1 MFHPGTTAL
10 AALAWIS
17 SVDSSHLALVRPL
30 EKLVGVV
37 ILRPEYG
44 DVDAAFA
51 TIHDTYEGL
60 YEKI

>member
-51 TIHDTYEGL
+51 DTYEGL

>member
-17 SVDSSHLALVRPL
+17 SVDS

-51 TIHDTYEGL
+51 DTYEGL

>member
-37 ILRPEYG
+37 ILRPEYA
-44 DVDAAFA
+44 DVDAAFT